1 MKVIGA
7 GLPRTATLSQHA
19 AMEILGFKPVYH
31 MATLFELMQAA
42 DWREVLDGKRTAAEL
57 LEGYEATVDWPGSYY
72 TKDLAEAY
80 PGRQGRAVRACAR
93 SLG

>member
-31 MATLFELMQAA
+31 MATVFEKGQAP
-42 DWREVLDGKRTAAEL
+42 EL
-57 LEGYEATVDWPGSYY
+57 ARGAR
-72 TKDLAEAY
+72 
-80 PGRQGRAVRACAR
+80 RQAQRRRPAGG
-93 SLG
+93 L